1 MDTEEGCMIHSG
13 GIRAGFWVEVTSKVT
28 PESGIAWVRMGSDQ
42 STQGK
47 LLLHEEEVS
56 HPQSLA

>member
-1 MDTEEGCMIHSG
+1 MIHPR
-13 GIRAGFWVEVTSKVT
+13 GIRVGLWVEVTSKVT
-28 PESGIAWVRMGSDQ
+28 PESGIPWVRMGGGQ

-47 LLLHEEEVS
+47 LLVHEEEVS

>member
-1 MDTEEGCMIHSG
+1 MIHSG

-56 HPQSLA
+56 NPQSLA